1 MYSVE
6 LKPQAQK
13 FIEAQPGKIQ
23 RQLIRKIESLA
34 ENPRPPGSKVLH
46 SRKKLYRIR
55 SGDYRIIY
63 QVRHENLLIL
73 IVKVGHR
80 RNVYERLSQ

>member
-23 RQLIRKIESLA
+23 RQLVRKIESLV
-34 ENPRPPGSKVLH
+34 ENPHPAGSKLLH
-46 SRKKLYRIR
+46 GEKKLYRIR
-55 SGDYRIIY
+55 SGDYRIVY
-63 QVRHENLLIL
+63 QIQHENLLIL

-80 RNVYERLSQ
+80 KDVYERLSR

>member
-23 RQLIRKIESLA
+23 RQLIKKIESLK
-34 ENPRPPGSKVLH
+34 ESPHPTGYKLLH
-46 SRKKLYRIR
+46 SEKKLYRIR

-80 RNVYERLSQ
+80 RNIYERLSQ

>member
-13 FIEAQPGKIQ
+13 FIESQSVKI
-23 RQLIRKIESLA
+23 RIQLIRRLEALA
-34 ENPRPPGSKVLH
+34 ENTYPSGYKLLH
-46 SRKKLYRIR
+46 SEKKLYRIR

-63 QVRHENLLIL
+63 QVQHENLLIL

-80 RNVYERLSQ
+80 KDVYEHLSQ

>member
-13 FIEAQPGKIQ
+13 FIEAQSKKVQ
-23 RQLIRKIESLA
+23 RQLIKRIEILA
-34 ENPRPPGSKVLH
+34 TNPHPPQSKLLH
-46 SRKKLYRIR
+46 ETEAIYSYR

-63 QVRHENLLIL
+63 QIQPEKLLIAVAK
-73 IVKVGHR
+73 IGHR
-80 RNVYERLSQ
+80 KNVYDRLTS

>member
-13 FIEAQPGKIQ
+13 FIEAQPRKIQ
-23 RQLIRKIESLA
+23 GQLIKKIEALA
-34 ENPRPPGSKVLH
+34 GNPHPASSKLLH
-46 SRKKLYRIR
+46 SEKKLYRIR

-63 QVRHENLLIL
+63 QVQHENLLIL

-80 RNVYERLSQ
+80 RNIYERLS